1 MPKNS
6 NLPDVGTNQPQLQAA
21 FRDVWPALVLL
32 TSIFFLN
39 FSARIVLAP
48 LMPAVESD
56 LGISHAEGGSLF
68 LLISLGYFAAL
79 LASGFITS
87 RLTHKQTII
96 SSNIALGFALLV
108 TSFSSGLWGMR
119 LGLIMVGMA
128 TGPYIPSGI
137 ATLTTL
143 VRSRD
148 WGKAI
153 GTHELAP
160 NSSFVLAPLVC
171 EAVLYWF
178 TWRTV
183 FMVLGIAT
191 FVLAG
196 VFARFGRGGEF
207 QGEFVGCASYLNIL
221 SKPSFWIM
229 VILFSLGISS
239 TLGIYTMLPL
249 YLVTDHGMERNWAN
263 TLIALSRIAGIA
275 MTLIGGW
282 ATDRI
287 GPKQILRVVFLLTGL
302 LTMFIGFASSS
313 WVDVAVFLQPLV
325 AVCFFPAGLAALSMV
340 GSPKER
346 NIMVSLTVPIA
357 FLVGG
362 GGSPSLIGFFGDV
375 GFFGLGI
382 AFVGGL
388 IFMGTIF
395 SGYLKFHDQNS
406 ELLTC
411 RKI

>member
-1 MPKNS
+1 MPNSS
-6 NLPDVGTNQPQLQAA
+6 NLPDVDTHQTQLQAP
-21 FRDVWPALVLL
+21 FRDGLPALILL
-32 TSIFFLN
+32 TSIFFVN

-56 LGISHAEGGSLF
+56 LAISHAEGGSFF
-68 LLISLGYFAAL
+68 LLISLGFFVAI

-96 SSNIALGFALLV
+96 CTNIVLGFALLF
-108 TSFSSGLWGMR
+108 TSFSTGLWGMR

-128 TGPYIPSGI
+128 TGPYIPSSI

-143 VRSRD
+143 IRSRD

-153 GTHELAP
+153 GIHELAP
-160 NSSFVLAPLVC
+160 NLSFVLAPLVC
-171 EAVLYWF
+171 EAVMYWF

-191 FVLAG
+191 FLLAG

-207 QGEFVGCASYLNIL
+207 QGEFVGYPSYLNIL
-221 SKPSFWIM
+221 SKPSFWILVM
-229 VILFSLGISS
+229 LFRLGISS

-302 LTMFIGFASSS
+302 MTIFIGFASSS
-313 WVDVAVFLQPLV
+313 WVGVAVFLQPLV

-340 GSPKER
+340 SSPKER
-346 NIMVSLTVPIA
+346 SIMVSLTVPIA

-362 GGSPSLIGFFGDV
+362 GGAPTLIGFLGDV
-375 GFFGLGI
+375 SFFGPGI
-382 AFVGGL
+382 ALVGGL
-388 IFMGTIF
+388 ILTGTIF
-395 SGYLKFHDQNS
+395 SGYLKFRTSDMS
-406 ELLTC
+406 
-411 RKI
+411 

>member
-1 MPKNS
+1 MPNNS
-6 NLPDVGTNQPQLQAA
+6 NLPDADTNQTHLQAA
-21 FRDVWPALVLL
+21 FRDGLPALVLL
-32 TSIFFLN
+32 TSIFFVN

-48 LMPAVESD
+48 LMPSVESD
-56 LGISHAEGGSLF
+56 LAISHAEGGSLF
-68 LLISLGYFAAL
+68 LLISLGFFVAI

-96 SSNIALGFALLV
+96 STNIVLGFALLF
-108 TSFSSGLWGMR
+108 TSFSTGLWGMR

-128 TGPYIPSGI
+128 TGPYIPSSI

-143 VRSRD
+143 IRSRD

-153 GTHELAP
+153 GIHELAP
-160 NSSFVLAPLVC
+160 NMSFVLAPLVC
-171 EAVLYWF
+171 EAVMYWF

-191 FVLAG
+191 FLLAG

-207 QGEFVGCASYLNIL
+207 HGEFVGYTSYLNIL

-287 GPKQILRVVFLLTGL
+287 GPKQILRIVFLLTGL
-302 LTMFIGFASSS
+302 MTIFIGFASSS
-313 WVDVAVFLQPLV
+313 WVGVAVFLQPLV

-340 GSPKER
+340 SSPKER
-346 NIMVSLTVPIA
+346 SIMV
-357 FLVGG
+357 
-362 GGSPSLIGFFGDV
+362 
-375 GFFGLGI
+375 
-382 AFVGGL
+382 
-388 IFMGTIF
+388 
-395 SGYLKFHDQNS
+395 
-406 ELLTC
+406 
-411 RKI
+411 